1 MRLSLAGKAREEFL
15 KRNSRG
21 CTVKLTKLTWKFHAE
36 RWILRTGYQ
45 KVTERYMYNGIMNVY
60 KEAGFTSHDV
70 VAKLRGICKQK
81 KIGHTGTLDPD
92 AVGVLPVCFGSGTKL
107 CDMLTDWDKE
117 YIATLR
123 LGVATDTQD
132 LTGRVLFHAE
142 EEALAALTE
151 EKVRACILGFHG
163 DYDQLP
169 PMYSALKVN
178 GKKLYELAR
187 AGKEVERKA
196 RTVQIRELE
205 ILEMNVPT
213 VRFRVVCSKGT
224 YIRTLCHDIGEKL
237 GCGGAMA
244 FLTRSR
250 VGIFRIEDALRL
262 AEIEQLRDEDKISDV
277 IIPPDAVFPDC
288 REVKATAEACR
299 FLENGN
305 KIPAGMLGDFGLLQE
320 RERLRMYD
328 EAGRFYGIYEYH
340 AGAKEARA
348 VKMFLTGK

>member
-1 MRLSLAGKAREEFL
+1 
-15 KRNSRG
+15 
-21 CTVKLTKLTWKFHAE
+21 
-36 RWILRTGYQ
+36 
-45 KVTERYMYNGIMNVY
+45 MYNGIMNVY

-123 LGVATDTQD
+123 LGVDTDTQD
-132 LTGRVLFHAE
+132 LTGQVLFQADGE
-142 EEALAALTE
+142 TLAALTQE
-151 EKVRACILGFHG
+151 QVRESLLSFCG
-163 DYDQLP
+163 DYAQIP

-187 AGKEVERKA
+187 AGKEVERKP

-205 ILEMNVPT
+205 ILDMRLPV

-244 FLTRSR
+244 SLTRSR
-250 VGIFRIEDALRL
+250 VGIFGIEEALRL
-262 AEIEQLRDEDKISDV
+262 SEIEKLRDENKISDV
-277 IIPPDAVFPDC
+277 IISPDAVFGEC
-288 REVKATAEACR
+288 REVRVTKAVCR
-299 FLENGN
+299 LLENGN
-305 KIPAGMLGDFGLLQE
+305 KIPAGMLADSALLREQ
-320 RERLRMYD
+320 ERLRMYD
-328 EAGRFYGIYEYH
+328 EAGRFYGIYQYH
-340 AGAKEARA
+340 AGEKEARP
-348 VKMFLTGK
+348 VKMFL